1 MSTKKRKK
9 RKHRAFL
16 PYFTTP
22 AIYVLISLLIVI
34 PMCVILLNLSVKFVH
49 KAQPSFAFSISDI
62 ELKDEA
68 FKADGTNS
76 GTVKRPSPAAGDK
89 IAELSC
95 EEAGFKCNVYY
106 GANRVSLRSGAGM
119 YTDILA
125 GDTGVCRIAG
135 ERASAFSA
143 VGNIKEGDK
152 LRLVTNWGSFVY
164 SVSKISTGAEPPEET
179 MPQSLLLI
187 TESGDKAFSAFNEE
201 NTYILADIE
210 SGVQLEEEQK

>member
-9 RKHRAFL
+9 KKHHALL

-22 AIYVLISLLIVI
+22 AIYVLLSLLIVI
-34 PMCVILLNLSVKFVH
+34 PMCLILLNVSVKLVH

-62 ELKDEA
+62 ELDDSA
-68 FKADGTNS
+68 FKADNTQS
-76 GTVKRPSPAAGDK
+76 GTVKRPTPASGDK

-95 EEAGFKCNVYY
+95 DSAGFKCNVYY
-106 GANRVSLRSGAGM
+106 GANRVSFRNGAGM
-119 YTDILA
+119 YTEVLA
-125 GDTGVCRIAG
+125 GDTGVCKIAG
-135 ERASAFSA
+135 ERASAFAA

-164 SVSKISTGAEPPEET
+164 SVSKISTGTEPPEET

-187 TESGDKAFSAFNEE
+187 TESGDKAFSDFNEG
-201 NTYILADIE
+201 NMYILADIE